1 MAASKLVLALALRL
15 ASAAL
20 DWVSHPVAASD
31 WVMLSGD
38 LRAATGKGVTLT
50 SRRDAS
56 KTFRAAV
63 EDLTENALKFQM
75 PADLGG
81 DAVEG
86 RHRRADRSTSRTS
99 FLKNFMTADDALG
112 SRVLL
117 GRRALPRKGCSQPK

>member
-56 KTFRAAV
+56 NTTAGMGHVLVKGNTV
-63 EDLTENALKFQM
+63 PNGTEA
-75 PADLGG
+75 
-81 DAVEG
+81 
-86 RHRRADRSTSRTS
+86 
-99 FLKNFMTADDALG
+99 
-112 SRVLL
+112 
-117 GRRALPRKGCSQPK
+117 